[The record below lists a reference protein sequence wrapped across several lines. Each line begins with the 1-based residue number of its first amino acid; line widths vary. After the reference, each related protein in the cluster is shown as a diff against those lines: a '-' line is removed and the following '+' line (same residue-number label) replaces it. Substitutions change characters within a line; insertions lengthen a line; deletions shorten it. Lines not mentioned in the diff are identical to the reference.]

1 MKICSRTVLR
11 QMTQRIG
18 HSFQALSPQRKQKNT
33 EGPLSV
39 LNLVSAKVLSKAL
52 SNALM
57 VCLVALLAW
66 APTAPAEAVNNPEL
80 LPDEP
85 TVVIDLA
92 RILNDAQEEYLNTKL
107 PQFEEET
114 GWKLRVLT
122 QFDQTPGRA
131 VKEFWGL
138 NDKSIMMVADPRGGN
153 LLNFSVGDQLY
164 PLLPRTFWIEL
175 QTRFGNPFY
184 VRDNGEDGAVLG
196 AINALET
203 CLERGGCAV
212 VPGLPREQWILTL
225 VTSILG
231 GVICGF
237 AAQPRKEGDGI
248 AWQWALLFSPLWGI
262 VFIAFGLGPVVT
274 RTPELLPVVR
284 NVSGFLIGV
293 IVAFLTP
300 VFGKPPA
307 ADDQA

>member
-1 MKICSRTVLR
+1 MKMRFQTLFRQWVRQLAVICCVT
-11 QMTQRIG
+11 
-18 HSFQALSPQRKQKNT
+18 
-33 EGPLSV
+33 
-39 LNLVSAKVLSKAL
+39 
-52 SNALM
+52 
-57 VCLVALLAW
+57 LLAW
-66 APTAPAEAVNNPEL
+66 SPMAPAQAVSHPEL

-92 RILNDAQEEYLNTKL
+92 RILNTAQEEYLNESL
-107 PQFEEET
+107 PAFEAKT

-131 VKEFWGL
+131 VKDFWGL
-138 NDKSIMMVADPRGGN
+138 DKKSIMLVADPRGGN
-153 LLNFSVGDQLY
+153 LLNFSVGDDVF

-175 QTRFGNPFY
+175 QTRFGNQFF
-184 VRDNGEDGAVLG
+184 VRDNGEDSAVLRS
-196 AINALET
+196 ISTLEE
-203 CLERGGCAV
+203 CLNRGGCGV

-225 VTSILG
+225 ITSILG

-237 AAQPRKEGDGI
+237 AAQPRKEGQGI

-262 VFIAFGLGPVVT
+262 LFFAFGLGPVVT
-274 RTPELLPVVR
+274 RTPELLPVIR
-284 NVSGFLIGV
+284 NVSGFLIGL

-300 VFGKPPA
+300 VFGSPPP

>member
-1 MKICSRTVLR
+1 MLR
-11 QMTQRIG
+11 QG
-18 HSFQALSPQRKQKNT
+18 
-33 EGPLSV
+33 V
-39 LNLVSAKVLSKAL
+39 LT
-52 SNALM
+52 
-57 VCLVALLAW
+57 CLVVLLTCFSA
-66 APTAPAEAVNNPEL
+66 ASPAHAINNPEL

-107 PQFEEET
+107 PQFEAET

-153 LLNFSVGDQLY
+153 LLNFSVGDDLY

-175 QTRFGNPFY
+175 QTRFGNQFY

-237 AAQPRKEGDGI
+237 AAQPRREGQGI

-262 VFIAFGLGPVVT
+262 LFIAFGLGPVVT
-274 RTPELLPVVR
+274 RTPELLPVIR
-284 NVSGFLIGV
+284 NVSGFLIGA

-300 VFGKPPA
+300 AFGDPPPA
-307 ADDQA
+307 DDRS